1 MGGSPMPGATAEP
14 SSSPPSPPDAT
25 AEPNPPSPPLPS
37 GTLIYDGDCGF
48 CTATARW
55 VERRLRDDYQV
66 VPSQQADLAA
76 LGLTQEEVARSAW
89 WIDPDGTRSDEHR
102 CIAKA
107 LRAMPNP
114 WPALGRLLTL
124 GPISPLARGVYRLV
138 ANNRFRIRWPGTTKC
153 DR

>member
-1 MGGSPMPGATAEP
+1 MPGETARPSSPLPSPPSATAE
-14 SSSPPSPPDAT
+14 S
-25 AEPNPPSPPLPS
+25 NPTTPLTPS

-55 VERRLRDDYQV
+55 AERRLSNEYQV
-66 VPSQQADLAA
+66 VPSQQTELAA
-76 LGLTQEEVARSAW
+76 FGLTDEDVTRSAW
-89 WIDPDGTRSDEHR
+89 WIDADGARSDEHR

-107 LRAMPNP
+107 LRAMRAP

-124 GPISPLARGVYRLV
+124 GPINPLAGWTYRLV
-138 ANNRFRIRWPGTTKC
+138 AENRYRLPRFGSPAKC